1 MDTGDLTLS
10 EETIEQ
16 IRKDVVASKPEDEEL
31 DRKYTTIQT
40 VTNIFCAVMAFDE
53 EKHDKY
59 INYIFGDGIVW
70 SYTDYDGII
79 SKDFLLNFVLEMKAI
94 DEPIKLKIA
103 EISGGKVLEIGAISF
118 EKSGCENFGVFT
130 FSNSEVKETVEELI
144 FYIKKLYFRTLGY
157 PRK

>member
-1 MDTGDLTLS
+1 MDNGELTLDQK
-10 EETIEQ
+10 TIEE
-16 IRKDVVASKPEDEEL
+16 IRKDVLSPTEEDIKL
-31 DRKYTTIQT
+31 DEKYTTTQT
-40 VTNIFCAVMAFDE
+40 ITNIFCAVMAFDE

-59 INYIFGDGIVW
+59 INYIFGDGIIW
-70 SYTDYDGII
+70 NYTDYDGII
-79 SKDFLLNFVLEMKAI
+79 SKDFLLNFVLEMKSI

-103 EISGGKVLEIGAISF
+103 EISDGKVLEIGAILF